1 MSRNSSRLRTEI
13 NYLFHEIK
21 FFLVPVNSQGHLHTL
36 LSPSGTAT
44 LIFYLA
50 GGGGGGGGGA
60 ENALQEK
67 RHEVLE
73 ESSTHNKIKIKEV
86 VLY

>member
-50 GGGGGGGGGA
+50 GGGGA

-86 VLY
+86 VLH

>member
-21 FFLVPVNSQGHLHTL
+21 FVLVPVNSQGHLHTL

-50 GGGGGGGGGA
+50 GGGGGGAG
-60 ENALQEK
+60 NAPQEK

-86 VLY
+86 VLH

>member
-21 FFLVPVNSQGHLHTL
+21 FVLVPVNSQGHLHTL

-50 GGGGGGGGGA
+50 GGGGAG
-60 ENALQEK
+60 NAPQEK

-86 VLY
+86 VLH

>member
-50 GGGGGGGGGA
+50 GGG
-60 ENALQEK
+60 ENGPQEK

-86 VLY
+86 ILH

>member
-21 FFLVPVNSQGHLHTL
+21 FVLVPVNSQGHLHTL

-50 GGGGGGGGGA
+50 GGGGGGGA
-60 ENALQEK
+60 ENAPQEK

-86 VLY
+86 VLH

>member
-50 GGGGGGGGGA
+50 GEGGA
-60 ENALQEK
+60 ENAPQEK

-86 VLY
+86 VLH

>member
-44 LIFYLA
+44 LILYLA
-50 GGGGGGGGGA
+50 GGA
-60 ENALQEK
+60 ENAPQEK

-86 VLY
+86 VLH

>member
-50 GGGGGGGGGA
+50 GGGA
-60 ENALQEK
+60 ENAPQEK

-86 VLY
+86 VLH

>member
-50 GGGGGGGGGA
+50 GKGGGGA
-60 ENALQEK
+60 ETAPQEK

-86 VLY
+86 VLH